1 MKKCLDKEDERMEK
15 HRKLIESIRLYGSIT
30 LGILMAIQWLNIIVG
45 IAIIVV
51 LAIIDQIF
59 IKPKLKSDNMR

>member
-1 MKKCLDKEDERMEK
+1 MEK

-45 IAIIVV
+45 IVIVIV
-51 LAIIDQIF
+51 LVIIDQIF
-59 IKPKLKSDNMR
+59 IKPKLKPDNMR

>member
-1 MKKCLDKEDERMEK
+1 MKKCLDKEDDRMEK

-45 IAIIVV
+45 IVIVIV

-59 IKPKLKSDNMR
+59 IKPKLKPDNMR

>member
-1 MKKCLDKEDERMEK
+1 MEK